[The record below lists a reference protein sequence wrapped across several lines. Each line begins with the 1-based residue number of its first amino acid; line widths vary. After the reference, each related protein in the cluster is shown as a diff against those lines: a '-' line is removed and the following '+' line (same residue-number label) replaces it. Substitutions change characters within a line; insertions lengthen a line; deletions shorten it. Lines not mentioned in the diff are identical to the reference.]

1 MDRLSAVM
9 KRIKTNDS
17 LDARL
22 KTLELITE
30 IGEIGLI
37 KTQENLEK
45 QLREKVELSE
55 YEMEN
60 LREGYLQ

>member
-17 LDARL
+17 LDARF

-30 IGEIGLI
+30 IGENCRAIA
-37 KTQENLEK
+37 
-45 QLREKVELSE
+45 EL
-55 YEMEN
+55 N
-60 LREGYLQ
+60 HKGNRK

>member
-1 MDRLSAVM
+1 MIS
-9 KRIKTNDS
+9 IET
-17 LDARL
+17 
-22 KTLELITE
+22 
-30 IGEIGLI
+30 IGLI